1 MARYQAAVAHVSCV
15 EMWSHSSCNGKNLHC
30 DLVTYLQTEVIW
42 PVAAPKHWQKEIR
55 LDPDRRSVLRCVCV
69 PLCKLFPQP
78 PFPAVPGRAVL
89 SHTYMHARTPAAWHD
104 NLSLSKPSD
113 QVVNSLSPSL
123 SKAPDVTEMKVNVQK
138 SLCWAAPWLIRAIS
152 QPSRSRHFPLPQPS
166 LSFFISISHDL
177 VITTISSSLRAPALP
192 HNDSLLLKTFDFV
205 YFFFLLWLSWFYF
218 EPHLFFFSYLLSFH
232 VLPPCV
238 RVKIKVRGAVWL
250 KGVSVTSEME
260 LRQ

>member
-1 MARYQAAVAHVSCV
+1 M
-15 EMWSHSSCNGKNLHC
+15 
-30 DLVTYLQTEVIW
+30 
-42 PVAAPKHWQKEIR
+42 
-55 LDPDRRSVLRCVCV
+55 CVCPSVQIV
-69 PLCKLFPQP
+69 PSASISCSTWTRSAF
-78 PFPAVPGRAVL
+78 
-89 SHTYMHARTPAAWHD
+89 TCMHARTPAAWHD

-177 VITTISSSLRAPALP
+177 VITTISSSSRAPALP

-218 EPHLFFFSYLLSFH
+218 EGLIFSFFLTCSRSMFYLH
-232 VLPPCV
+232 VSGS
-238 RVKIKVRGAVWL
+238 K
-250 KGVSVTSEME
+250 
-260 LRQ
+260 